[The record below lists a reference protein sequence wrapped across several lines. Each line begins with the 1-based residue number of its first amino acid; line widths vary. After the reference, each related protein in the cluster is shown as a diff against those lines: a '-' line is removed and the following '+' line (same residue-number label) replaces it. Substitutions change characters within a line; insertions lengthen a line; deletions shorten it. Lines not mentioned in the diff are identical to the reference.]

1 LGLAFGR
8 FWLLIKTYYTF
19 YMAIGG
25 RKGVDGGGF
34 GTNHQLSAWVVGF
47 AAGLTGHGFLHLK
60 VIFK

>member
-1 LGLAFGR
+1 LGLGLAFGR

-34 GTNHQLSAWVVGF
+34 GTNHQLGAWAVAVAVG
-47 AAGLTGHGFLHLK
+47 LH
-60 VIFK
+60 FS